1 MNITVI
7 SYPLN
12 QINFT
17 QNVGSSLN
25 SEELLQYVWVNVSE
39 ATTDEYI
46 EVTYNSEVITLL
58 ITEECRYTPID
69 IFFQNREGAEQVLT
83 FFKAATDSLSVT
95 SEEFQANRGQANLGN
110 HQYVKYNS
118 QGRTKFKANS
128 GFVSEDLNITFTEL
142 LLSERVWKYENG
154 IFIPVN
160 VSTKSIEYK
169 TRQKDR
175 LINYEVEF
183 ENAFNAINNN

>member
-1 MNITVI
+1 MNVTII

-12 QINFT
+12 QINQT
-17 QNVGSSLN
+17 ILVPDSLN
-25 SEELLQYVWVNVSE
+25 SEQLLQYVWVNVSQ

-46 EVTYNSEVITLL
+46 EVTYNSEVITLV

-69 IFFQNREGAEQVLT
+69 IFFQNREGAEQSFT
-83 FFKAATDSLSVT
+83 FFKTNVESLSIT

-110 HQYVKYNS
+110 HQYVKYNT
-118 QGRTKFKANS
+118 QGRTNFKVNS
-128 GFVSEDLNITFTEL
+128 GFVSEDLNQTFTEM
-142 LLSERVWKYENG
+142 LLSNRVWKYENS
-154 IFIPVN
+154 IFIPLN
-160 VSTKSIEYK
+160 ISSKSIEYK

-183 ENAFNAINNN
+183 EYAFNAINNT